1 MIYKNIKKIYGPYL
15 GKDNR
20 YRISIK
26 FNDNSKKTMSY
37 PKYLMEQHLGRYLDV
52 NEQIDHIDGNPLN
65 NDISNLQ
72 ILKLGEHQKLDVLRN
87 KDITVNCK
95 YCGKEFTINGSNL
108 YNRNRTDRHSSGYFC
123 SKTCSGKYGKDIQ
136 LGKVKLTK
144 TDKVLPE
151 KYKVK
156 SAQAE
161 KSDVEEG

>member
-1 MIYKNIKKIYGPYL
+1 
-15 GKDNR
+15 
-20 YRISIK
+20 
-26 FNDNSKKTMSY
+26 MSY

-95 YCGKEFTINGSNL
+95 YCGKEFTIKGSTL
-108 YNRNRTDRHSSGYFC
+108 HYRNRSDRPHSGYFC
-123 SKTCSGKYGKDIQ
+123 SKTCSGKYGRDIQ

-156 SAQAE
+156 SAQTE